1 MAIKRK
7 TIIIFA
13 AVLAGLLLLLAFL
26 PGRSKEGN
34 GAKTF
39 DFYSSLSPSPGGMKA
54 LFLLMKELGYDARRI
69 MDEPGSRDWQDLTV
83 VFLLTPVKPLTSEA
97 LDHLETWVSEGG
109 TLIIS
114 ELAAESALWHG
125 DFLTVDEKSM
135 LFEPEHPAGCMPDDE
150 KWTVC
155 GDSAVFTLAESLESI
170 SLGAFSST
178 YEENLERPK
187 CLSMKMQPAHPGT
200 YDVFMF
206 GECRPFLSV
215 RSFGGGRVINIMF
228 PDLFLNR
235 NINKGD
241 NLIFALN
248 VLELAHERYGRKDK
262 IKIGFEEFHRLI
274 EKPDTSVWEVLGPG
288 ARLAFYQFILL
299 FVVAAYGTSRR
310 FSPPY
315 RRTEDKV
322 RTSLMQTET
331 LSAILEKT
339 RSYGLALKI
348 IHRQT
353 GKKWN
358 EKPVRKKSPERK
370 LLDKLEK
377 ICHKAH
383 YSSTSSKDSS
393 ALLGR
398 YLSILGD
405 LNKGDKK

>member
-13 AVLAGLLLLLAFL
+13 VVLAGLLLLLAFL
-26 PGRSKEGN
+26 PGRSKEGK

-39 DFYSSLSPSPGGMKA
+39 DFYSSLSPSPGGIKA
-54 LFLLMKELGYDARRI
+54 LYLLMQELDYETRRI
-69 MDEPGSRDWQDLTV
+69 MDEPGSRDWQELSV
-83 VFLLTPVKPLTSEA
+83 VFLLAPVKPLTFEA
-97 LDHLETWVSEGG
+97 LDHLELWVSEGG

-114 ELAAESALWHG
+114 ELMAESALWPG
-125 DFLTVDEKSM
+125 DFPAVDEKSM
-135 LFEPEHPAGCMPDDE
+135 LFEPVPPAKCLPDGE

-155 GDSAVFTLAESLESI
+155 GDSAVYTLADNVKSI

-178 YEENLERPK
+178 YEESLERPK
-187 CLSMKMQPAHPGT
+187 CLSHKMDSAHPGT

-206 GECRPFLSV
+206 GECRPFMSV
-215 RSFGGGRVINIMF
+215 RSFGGGRVIGIKF

-235 NINKGD
+235 NIGKAD
-241 NLIFALN
+241 NLLVALN
-248 VLELAHERYGRKDK
+248 VLELAHKRYGRKEK
-262 IKIGFEEFHRLI
+262 IKIGFDEFHRLI

-299 FVVAAYGTSRR
+299 FIVAAYGYSRR

-353 GKKWN
+353 RKKWN
-358 EKPVRKKSPERK
+358 EKTIRKISPKRK

-377 ICHKAH
+377 INNKAH

-393 ALLGR
+393 ALLTR
-398 YLSILGD
+398 YLAILGE
-405 LNKGDKK
+405 LKKGDKK